1 MPVHNPQHGNVYTAG
16 EVAKRLRVDLLTVY
30 RWTKNGALQ
39 EGVDFFVLPHAGKR
53 RIIRF
58 TQAQYQRILD
68 NLSSQT

>member
-1 MPVHNPQHGNVYTAG
+1 MPAHNNQHGNVYTAR

-58 TQAQYQRILD
+58 TEAQYQRILD
-68 NLSSQT
+68 HLSSQR